1 MANREFI
8 VKWSVPVTVSALL
21 LLALYPELPYGYYQL
36 LKIVVFCLFG
46 FYAIREMMLD
56 PERARPWIVLGVAL
70 VYNPFIKL
78 ALGRPLW
85 SLVSLLTIAIL
96 IWYHRTNPKS
106 S

>member
-1 MANREFI
+1 MTSREGI
-8 VKWSVPVTVSALL
+8 AKWWVPGTVSVLL
-21 LLALYPELPYGYYQL
+21 LVALHPEIPYGYYHL
-36 LKIVVFCLFG
+36 LRVVVFCLFG
-46 FYAIREMMLD
+46 YYALREMMRD

-85 SLVSLLTIAIL
+85 SLVNLLTIAIL